1 MNLTALKSK
10 IKNYHLWQTIKKHA
24 KNNTIILVFANYGY
38 RHVLDVWLNSIKQCG
53 VTNYL
58 IISLDREMQQYL
70 TDNKTQTYLFN
81 IDNDFAEI
89 MIHRTDFILKTL
101 NLGFNV
107 IHSDADAIWCDDPQ
121 SEYFNFDQHDLVF
134 SQGTIFP
141 PEIHDKWGFVLC
153 GGLYGIKP
161 GNKTRQLVEK
171 VLKDVRIS
179 KNDQR
184 SFNRVLYEKK
194 ISWQTKETYS
204 LSFRGR
210 SVQCAESTI
219 EGASDEFKIALL
231 PHKLFQRLE
240 EDAERIYVKH
250 WLLSREK
257 LVNNESI

>member
-1 MNLTALKSK
+1 MSITALKYR
-10 IKNYHLWQTIKKHA
+10 IKDYQLWKSIKKHA
-24 KNNTIILVFANYGY
+24 INNTIILVFANYDY
-38 RHVLDVWLNSIKQCG
+38 RHVLNVWLNSIKKCG

-70 TDNKTQTYLFN
+70 TDNKTQTHLYN

-89 MIHRTDFILKTL
+89 MIHRTEFILKVL

-107 IHSDADAIWCDDPQ
+107 IHSDADAIWCKDPQ
-121 SEYFNFDQHDLVF
+121 SDYFNFNQYDMVF

-161 GNKTRQLVEK
+161 GKKTRQLIEK

-184 SFNRVLYEKK
+184 SFNRVLYDKN
-194 ISWQTKETYS
+194 INWQTKKTYS

-210 SVQCAESTI
+210 SVKCAESITQ
-219 EGASDEFKIALL
+219 GASEEFKIALL

-240 EDAERIYVKH
+240 ENAEYIYIKH

-257 LVNNESI
+257 LINNENV